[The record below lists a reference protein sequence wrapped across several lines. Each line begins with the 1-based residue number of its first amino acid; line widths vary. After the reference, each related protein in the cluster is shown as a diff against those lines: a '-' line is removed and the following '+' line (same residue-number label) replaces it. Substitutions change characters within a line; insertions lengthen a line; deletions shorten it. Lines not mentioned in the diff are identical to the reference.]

1 MTEPRAAVDSG
12 TNSTRLLVVD
22 AAGREVARRTTITRL
37 GAGVDATGHLAPEA
51 LARTMAVI
59 RDYRDL
65 WRDAGVDDTHVRIV
79 ATSAVRDASNREDW
93 FAAVRAETRV
103 DAEVVTGDQEA
114 RLSFAGV
121 AGQVEAEG
129 PLLVVDVGGG
139 STELVLGSMDGAV
152 TATHSMQVG
161 SVRVTERHLV
171 DDPPTDHQVE
181 QARRMV
187 EEALDGSVDDL
198 GPPGVAAAASV
209 VGVAG
214 TAATLAALHAGVPSA
229 EAPDLHGHAVPAED
243 LERWSRRLL
252 AMSTSER
259 AALPAV
265 PDGRADVLAAGVLV
279 LEHVV
284 RRAGARELVV
294 SLADNLDGLVTTMA
308 TEPDGADPDAM

>member
-22 AAGREVARRTTITRL
+22 GAGREVTRRTTITRL
-37 GAGVDATGHLAPEA
+37 GAGVDATGHLDPEA

-59 RDYRDL
+59 RDYRNL
-65 WRDAGVDDTHVRIV
+65 WRDAGVDDAHVRIV

-114 RLSFAGV
+114 RLAFAGA
-121 AGQVEAEG
+121 AGQVEVEG

-139 STELVLGSMDGAV
+139 STELVLGSVDGSV

-161 SVRVTERHLV
+161 SVRVTERHLA

-181 QARRMV
+181 PARRMI
-187 EEALDGSVDDL
+187 EEALDGSVEDL

-214 TAATLAALHAGVPSA
+214 TAATLAALHAGAPSA
-229 EAPDLHGHAVPAED
+229 EAPDLHGHAVPAAD
-243 LERWSRRLL
+243 LARWSRRLL
-252 AMSTSER
+252 SMSTAER
-259 AALPAV
+259 AALPGV
-265 PDGRADVLAAGVLV
+265 PEGRADVLAAGVLV

-308 TEPDGADPDAM
+308 TEPGGADPDAM